1 MTHDVFISYSTKD
14 KVVADAIVA
23 ALEQQGFR
31 CWYAPRDIKPGAGWG
46 EAITDAI
53 GECKIFVMVFSKNS
67 NQSKRVLEE
76 VFFAISEEKSVIP
89 FRIENIDP
97 TGAMRLHLSML
108 HWLDAY
114 QPSWRAH
121 LDRLI
126 DSVSADLGRKVAA
139 PGLEKA
145 PAAPAVSVT
154 EKKKKA
160 PWLWIGLAVAL
171 TVLLG
176 ASGFWWLGNRPK
188 NTEPQPTALAQI
200 DHTAVV
206 IQSPTQ
212 AQPSTSTQASMPLA
226 TATHT
231 FSPSATATRTP
242 SPSATTTPTRTL
254 RPPATAT
261 PPSWATEF
269 ANPIK
274 DSLGLHPPNELA
286 NFDGALP
293 QWLRVEKCPDFAQP
307 KVSGGELI
315 FMACEMDWTM
325 WYTDFAVEMDVRHV
339 DNTNIEWVFQFRGGP
354 TYRFLSAS
362 VERFESN
369 WYTSEPNDQIAVSL
383 EKPYR
388 VLIIVQGY
396 ETALYLNDKPVL
408 YGSLPG
414 GFKNGEARW
423 NMHFHNGVV
432 AFDKIAVWDLN
443 NLE

>member
-89 FRIENIDP
+89 FRIENLDP

-126 DSVSADLGRKVAA
+126 NSVSADLGRKIAA

-145 PAAPAVSVT
+145 PIAPAVSVT
-154 EKKKKA
+154 DRKKKA
-160 PWLWIGLAVAL
+160 PWLWIGLALAL
-171 TVLLG
+171 AVLLG

-188 NTEPQPTALAQI
+188 SAGTQPTALAQI

-212 AQPSTSTQASMPLA
+212 AQTSTSTQTSRPPA

-231 FSPSATATRTP
+231 PSPSATATQ
-242 SPSATTTPTRTL
+242 TL

-261 PPSWATEF
+261 PPSWVTEF
-269 ANPIK
+269 ADPVVKSIAGH
-274 DSLGLHPPNELA
+274 SPNQASDFES
-286 NFDGALP
+286 DIP
-293 QWLRVEKCPDFAQP
+293 RWLKTYKYCPDYLEPAITA
-307 KVSGGELI
+307 GELVYSCT
-315 FMACEMDWTM
+315 MTWTM
-325 WYTDFAVEMDVRHV
+325 WYTDFVIEMDARHV
-339 DNTNIEWVFQFRGGP
+339 NNLERWTFGFRGNQGGYTFYPDRIEIAGTRGAP
-354 TYRFLSAS
+354 TDQVSAS
-362 VERFESN
+362 L
-369 WYTSEPNDQIAVSL
+369 A
-383 EKPYR
+383 KPYR

-396 ETALYLNDKPVL
+396 ETALYINDQPLL

-414 GFKNGEARW
+414 GFKNGEVLW
-423 NMHFHNGVV
+423 FMGNGGGPIV
-432 AFDKIAVWDLN
+432 AFDKMQIWDLN
-443 NLE
+443 DLE